1 MTGHTHDGAS
11 GDGPD
16 VTIEGVSDDRP
27 DGGTDQSSGSAH
39 RHTVRLTH
47 VGVELALHRL
57 RDGDGRPLLCLHGL
71 GEETP
76 ADVPRALAAWPGP
89 VWGLDLTG
97 HGSSAV
103 PAGGGYTA
111 EVLMADAD
119 HALAHLGEATVVGR
133 GLGAY
138 VALLIAGGRPEA
150 VAGAILAD
158 GPGLAGGGASPNSPV
173 LLRPPPGRTTD
184 TTPDPYALIEL
195 ARDVRPADYA
205 TTFVRQAMQFSGLDT
220 PVTVVGVVRP
230 PWLDAVVDQ
239 QGVMTDTLPSALA
252 RYASATRS
260 PVA

>member
-1 MTGHTHDGAS
+1 M
-11 GDGPD
+11 
-16 VTIEGVSDDRP
+16 
-27 DGGTDQSSGSAH
+27 
-39 RHTVRLTH
+39 RLTH

-57 RDGDGRPLLCLHGL
+57 RDGGGRPLLCLHGL

-76 ADVPRALAAWPGP
+76 GEVPRPLAAWPGP
-89 VWGLDLTG
+89 VWGLDFTG

-119 HALAHLGEATVVGR
+119 HALAHLGEATVLGR

-138 VALLIAGGRPEA
+138 VALLIAGARPEA

-158 GPGLAGGGASPNSPV
+158 GPGLAGGGPSPTSPV
-173 LLRPPPGRTTD
+173 SLRPSPLSGAGPGAGAIGPGA
-184 TTPDPYALIEL
+184 TPDPYALIEL

-205 TTFVRQAMQFSGLDT
+205 TTFVRQAMQFSGLDVA
-220 PVTVVGVVRP
+220 VTVVGVVRP
-230 PWLDAVVDQ
+230 PWLDAVVDH
-239 QGVMTDTLPSALA
+239 QGVATDTLGGALA

-260 PVA
+260 LPA